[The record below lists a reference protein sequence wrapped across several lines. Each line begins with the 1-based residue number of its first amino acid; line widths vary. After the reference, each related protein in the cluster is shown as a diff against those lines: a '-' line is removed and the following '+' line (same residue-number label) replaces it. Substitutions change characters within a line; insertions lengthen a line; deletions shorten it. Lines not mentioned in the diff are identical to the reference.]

1 VTVSTWLAKDASGS
15 AGCASAPMA
24 EAAARVL
31 RRPRGA
37 SAKPGLASGGADAD
51 GLARRRGLQAAWVSG
66 AAQLALNVKRPRLSR
81 ATPAPP
87 ALHSLTHAPAA
98 PMGHVWNPCVQISPP
113 PQQRPVSGTALCTS
127 QGAAGCTSALLPECQ
142 HTGIIMTA

>member
-37 SAKPGLASGGADAD
+37 SASPGLGSGGADAD
-51 GLARRRGLQAAWVSG
+51 GLARRRGLQAARISG
-66 AAQLALNVKRPRLSR
+66 AAQRS
-81 ATPAPP
+81 
-87 ALHSLTHAPAA
+87 LHS
-98 PMGHVWNPCVQISPP
+98 M
-113 PQQRPVSGTALCTS
+113 
-127 QGAAGCTSALLPECQ
+127 
-142 HTGIIMTA
+142 